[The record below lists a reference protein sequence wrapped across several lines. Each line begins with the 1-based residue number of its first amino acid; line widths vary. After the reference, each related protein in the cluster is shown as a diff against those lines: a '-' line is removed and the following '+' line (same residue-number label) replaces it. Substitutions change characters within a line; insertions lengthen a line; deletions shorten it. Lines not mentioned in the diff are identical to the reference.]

1 MEYEDRLS
9 LSLRE
14 YDTTT
19 TITVTT
25 ITIITTRLMKYKKQ
39 NKDLRQIVRQ
49 LTQQVIIITN
59 TIIITISII
68 ITIIIIIIITT
79 TIIIIIIIIIII
91 KQVKEFVDDAKYK
104 QSLERTKDNDD
115 ANASNKLK
123 VIDLIDNDKGQHHQH
138 QHQQKKDDS
147 NTTNKKLVRTVTTI
161 KATTS
166 SSSKDKHEK
175 ENNDDNNRKIE
186 QNKYHTNKTNS
197 NTNTTK
203 SDFKQEQNNTSYR
216 SKNIDNN
223 NSKNDKRTTIKRSE
237 SIFKKAE
244 HKEQDN
250 YQGGR
255 RSKRER
261 EALPGHTC
269 EHCDKWFRSRVET
282 GVITEDQYAEHLK
295 DCSRHKSKFTPPS
308 TPPGF
313 WSLTIPTPPEWKNN
327 NNK

>member
-1 MEYEDRLS
+1 M
-9 LSLRE
+9 
-14 YDTTT
+14 
-19 TITVTT
+19 
-25 ITIITTRLMKYKKQ
+25 
-39 NKDLRQIVRQ
+39 
-49 LTQQVIIITN
+49 
-59 TIIITISII
+59 
-68 ITIIIIIIITT
+68 
-79 TIIIIIIIIIII
+79 
-91 KQVKEFVDDAKYK
+91 KEFVDDAQYN
-104 QSLERTKDNDD
+104 QSLERTKDNNNDD
-115 ANASNKLK
+115 KSNKRK
-123 VIDLIDNDKGQHHQH
+123 VIDLIGDDKREHHQE
-138 QHQQKKDDS
+138 KDDS
-147 NTTNKKLVRTVTTI
+147 NTNKKIIRTVTTI

-186 QNKYHTNKTNS
+186 QNKYHNNTNTNTKNNS
-197 NTNTTK
+197 NSNSNSNSNTTK
-203 SDFKQEQNNTSYR
+203 SDFKQEQNNNTSYR

-223 NSKNDKRTTIKRSE
+223 NTKNDKKTTIKRSE

-269 EHCDKWFRSRVET
+269 EHCEKWFRSRVDT

-308 TPPGF
+308 TPPGL
-313 WSLTIPTPPEWKNN
+313 WLLTIPTPPEWKNN
-327 NNK
+327 NNNK